1 MFTNALRCPGCG
13 ESGWVEGMYES
24 GGLYVW
30 SFHCTAK
37 CGDRWYHVHDMVA
50 P

>member
-13 ESGWVEGMYES
+13 SHGWVQDMYES

-30 SFHCTAK
+30 SFHCTDA
-37 CGDRWYHVHDMVA
+37 CGDRWYHVHDMEV